1 MLFRSSRWSREH
13 HNCPMAD
20 EGSNIMA
27 NGENPSWGGNF
38 LEKFKRSPL
47 ARVIGAVAIVA
58 SAAGLAAGC
67 ESTAA
72 GGGSGSRSV
81 NNVIDQ
87 STTGSPEDGWV
98 GHCNLDEDGMG
109 RCYVSVCDGNTL
121 VSFESG
127 YTAKDSSSD
136 TDKKLIKSEFISN
149 SFTQDSEIP
158 DSNECLKPT
167 YGFKTTREANLLDES
182 LLIFNDLDWND
193 DRRLVDRKSV
203 V

>member
-1 MLFRSSRWSREH
+1 
-13 HNCPMAD
+13 
-20 EGSNIMA
+20 MA
-27 NGENPSWGGNF
+27 NGENPSWGGNL
-38 LEKFKRSPL
+38 LEKLKRSPL
-47 ARVIGAVAIVA
+47 ARVIGAVAVVA

-72 GGGSGSRSV
+72 SGGSGSRSV
-81 NNVIDQ
+81 NNVIEQ
-87 STTGSPEDGWV
+87 STTGSLEDGWV

-182 LLIFNDLDWND
+182 LLIFNDLDWNG
-193 DRRLVDRKSV
+193 DRFVIKKQDYREEGIPTSYITWRESKVD
-203 V
+203 

>member
-1 MLFRSSRWSREH
+1 
-13 HNCPMAD
+13 MA
-20 EGSNIMA
+20 S
-27 NGENPSWGGNF
+27 GEKPSWGGNF

-72 GGGSGSRSV
+72 SGGSGSRSV
-81 NNVIDQ
+81 NNVIEQ

-109 RCYVSVCDGNTL
+109 RCYVSVCDGKTL

-136 TDKKLIKSEFISN
+136 TDEKLIKSEFISD

-158 DSNECLKPT
+158 NSNECLNPT
-167 YGFKTTREANLLDES
+167 YGFKVTEEGNLLDES
-182 LLIFNDLDWND
+182 VLIFDDLA
-193 DRRLVDRKSV
+193 LVDNRFTIKKQDYKKEDLPTSYIIYRESEV
-203 V
+203 D

>member
-1 MLFRSSRWSREH
+1 
-13 HNCPMAD
+13 
-20 EGSNIMA
+20 MA
-27 NGENPSWGGNF
+27 NGEHLSRGGNF
-38 LEKFKRSPL
+38 LKEFRRGPL
-47 ARVIGAVAIVA
+47 ARVAGAMAIVA
-58 SAAGLAAGC
+58 SAAGLATGC

-81 NNVIDQ
+81 NNVIEQ

-136 TDKKLIKSEFISN
+136 TDKKLIKSEFISD

-158 DSNECLKPT
+158 DSNECLNPT
-167 YGFKTTREANLLDES
+167 YGFKVTEEGNLLDES
-182 LLIFNDLDWND
+182 VLIFDDLA
-193 DRRLVDRKSV
+193 LVDNRFTIKKQDYKKEGLPTSYIIYRESEV
-203 V
+203 D

>member
-1 MLFRSSRWSREH
+1 
-13 HNCPMAD
+13 
-20 EGSNIMA
+20 MA
-27 NGENPSWGGNF
+27 NSENPSWGGNL
-38 LEKFKRSPL
+38 LEKLKRSPL

-72 GGGSGSRSV
+72 SGGSGSRSV
-81 NNVIDQ
+81 NNVIEQ

-182 LLIFNDLDWND
+182 LLIFNDLDWNG
-193 DRRLVDRKSV
+193 DRFVIKKQDYREEGIPTSYITWRESKVD
-203 V
+203 

>member
-1 MLFRSSRWSREH
+1 
-13 HNCPMAD
+13 MA
-20 EGSNIMA
+20 S
-27 NGENPSWGGNF
+27 GEYLSQGGNF
-38 LEKFKRSPL
+38 LDNFRKGKL
-47 ARVIGAVAIVA
+47 ARMAGMLAVAA
-58 SAAGLAAGC
+58 SAAGGVAGC

-81 NNVIDQ
+81 NNVIEQ

-121 VSFESG
+121 VGFESG
-127 YTAKDSSSD
+127 YTAKNSSSD
-136 TDKKLIKSEFISN
+136 TDEKLIKSEFISD

-167 YGFKTTREANLLDES
+167 YGFKVTREANLLDES
-182 LLIFNDLDWND
+182 QLVLNDLTWVD
-193 DRRLVDRKSV
+193 DRFVIKKQDYKEEDFSTSYIIYPESRVN
-203 V
+203 

>member
-1 MLFRSSRWSREH
+1 
-13 HNCPMAD
+13 
-20 EGSNIMA
+20 MA
-27 NGENPSWGGNF
+27 NGEHLSRGGNF
-38 LEKFKRSPL
+38 LKEFRRGPL
-47 ARVIGAVAIVA
+47 ARVAGAMAIVA
-58 SAAGLAAGC
+58 SAAGLATGC

-81 NNVIDQ
+81 NNVIGQ

-167 YGFKTTREANLLDES
+167 YGFKVTREANLLDES
-182 LLIFNDLDWND
+182 VLIFDDLALVD
-193 DRRLVDRKSV
+193 DRFTIKKQDYKKEGLPTSYIIYRESEVD
-203 V
+203 

>member
-1 MLFRSSRWSREH
+1 MASGEHLSR
-13 HNCPMAD
+13 
-20 EGSNIMA
+20 
-27 NGENPSWGGNF
+27 GGNF
-38 LEKFKRSPL
+38 LDNFRKGKL
-47 ARVIGAVAIVA
+47 ARMAGMLAVVA
-58 SAAGLAAGC
+58 SAAGGVAGC

-81 NNVIDQ
+81 NNIIEQ

-98 GHCNLDEDGMG
+98 GHCNLDKDGMG

-136 TDKKLIKSEFISN
+136 TDKKLIKSEFISD

-182 LLIFNDLDWND
+182 LLIFNDLDWNG
-193 DRRLVDRKSV
+193 DRFVIKKQDYREEGISTSYITWRESEVD
-203 V
+203 

>member
-1 MLFRSSRWSREH
+1 
-13 HNCPMAD
+13 
-20 EGSNIMA
+20 MA
-27 NGENPSWGGNF
+27 NGENPSWGGNL
-38 LEKFKRSPL
+38 LEKLKRSPL

-72 GGGSGSRSV
+72 SGGSGSRSV
-81 NNVIDQ
+81 NNVIEQ

-182 LLIFNDLDWND
+182 LLIFNDLDWNG
-193 DRRLVDRKSV
+193 DRFVIKKQDYREEGIPTSYITWRESKVD
-203 V
+203 

>member
-1 MLFRSSRWSREH
+1 
-13 HNCPMAD
+13 MA
-20 EGSNIMA
+20 S
-27 NGENPSWGGNF
+27 GEKPSWGGNF
-38 LEKFKRSPL
+38 LEKLKRSPL

-72 GGGSGSRSV
+72 SGGSGSRSV
-81 NNVIDQ
+81 NNVIEQ

-127 YTAKDSSSD
+127 YTARYSKSD
-136 TDKKLIKSEFISN
+136 TDEELINSELISD

-167 YGFKTTREANLLDES
+167 YGFKVTREANLLDES
-182 LLIFNDLDWND
+182 VLIFDDLALVD
-193 DRRLVDRKSV
+193 DRFTIKKQDYKKEGLPTSYIIYRESEVD
-203 V
+203 